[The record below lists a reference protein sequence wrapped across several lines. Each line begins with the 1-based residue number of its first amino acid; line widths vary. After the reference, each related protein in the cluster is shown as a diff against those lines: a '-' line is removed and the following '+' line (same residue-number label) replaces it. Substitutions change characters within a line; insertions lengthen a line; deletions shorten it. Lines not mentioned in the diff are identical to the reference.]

1 MSLQEIKKQK
11 TALKAIEAIKRIQD
25 GKPNLRKLLNRDN
38 LKLNQHTVEQ
48 EAGLSVGALKHHDD
62 ILTMISDINLMGCEQ
77 EKTTGTQTDIYLLK
91 QEIIKLKAQ
100 KKAAITGK
108 KDAIALK
115 KSYAEQLP
123 VGKQLSQYDFSE
135 VKGVTAQQLEQKI
148 SKLDWLRQG
157 HNLILFGAS
166 GLGKTHLAAAI
177 GHGLIAQSK
186 RVKFT
191 NSTALVQQL
200 QKAREALNLN
210 ETLKKL
216 DKYELLILDDIGY
229 VKKSDSESQVLFELI
244 AHRYERNSL
253 LITTNQAFSEW
264 DSIFGDNMM
273 TVAAIDRLVHHAD
286 IYKIEGDSY
295 RRKEALKLNQ
305 KNRPS

>member
-1 MSLQEIKKQK
+1 MANIQSLP
-11 TALKAIEAIKRIQD
+11 L
-25 GKPNLRKLLNRDN
+25 
-38 LKLNQHTVEQ
+38 
-48 EAGLSVGALKHHDD
+48 
-62 ILTMISDINLMGCEQ
+62 
-77 EKTTGTQTDIYLLK
+77 LLK
-91 QEIIKLKAQ
+91 ELRL
-100 KKAAITGK
+100 T
-108 KDAIALK
+108 AIAKSWSVLAEKSVKEAWEPAQFLAELCELETNHRYENRLK
-115 KSYAEQLP
+115 RLLKESQLP
-123 VGKQLSQYDFSE
+123 TGKQLSQYDYTE
-135 VKGVTAQQLEQKI
+135 IKGATELQLQQKTTQ
-148 SKLDWLRQG
+148 LDWLKQG

-166 GLGKTHLAAAI
+166 GLGKTHLAAAV
-177 GHGLIAQSK
+177 GHALIAQSK

-191 NSTALVQQL
+191 SSTALVQQL
-200 QKAREALNLN
+200 QKAREALSLD
-210 ETLKKL
+210 EALKRL

-295 RRKEALKLNQ
+295 RKKQAMKLNSKSGQ
-305 KNRPS
+305 VN